1 MLNIEHNINKY
12 DKYFIT
18 PDYNESATRNYYSNI
33 EKILQSGVKLIQFR
47 SKNLTSEKYCE
58 ISRKISTLCKK
69 YKSYFIIN
77 GVDNLKFNKYCDGIQ
92 LTSDNIKNVNI
103 KSIDRKYFLI
113 GSCHNENEI
122 IICNNSNIDLI
133 TISPIYNTGSKIG
146 IGWDKFRELTKKS
159 KQPVFALGGLNYKRD
174 IDTIR
179 KSGGIGLASKSYF
192 YNLFKAR

>member
-1 MLNIEHNINKY
+1 MPNIEHDINKY

>member
-1 MLNIEHNINKY
+1 MPNIEHDINKY

-192 YNLFKAR
+192 YNLFEAR

>member
-1 MLNIEHNINKY
+1 MPNIEHDINKN

>member
-1 MLNIEHNINKY
+1 MPNIEHDINKY

-133 TISPIYNTGSKIG
+133 TISPIYNTGSK
-146 IGWDKFRELTKKS
+146 RNTTT
-159 KQPVFALGGLNYKRD
+159 NN
-174 IDTIR
+174 R
-179 KSGGIGLASKSYF
+179 KS
-192 YNLFKAR
+192 